1 LAFEV
6 NRVAPD
12 PQIRGYLPGDVKD
25 EITAEVAEKAAE
37 NAEKYPSATYFG
49 RGFSAIMP
57 GMPAPGAT
65 KAVGMVPDEL
75 KFEPKSKGLATPRKK
90 KPKELAVITE
100 CCTGCAGSPACVE
113 YCPVEDCMFWV
124 PDEDNP
130 PFGRI
135 QVDPILCIGC
145 KKCIS
150 KGPDGCFLDGCPW
163 DAIAMVDTVEVE
175 KEVGVMAI

>member
-1 LAFEV
+1 LVLGVDE
-6 NRVAPD
+6 NRAPYG
-12 PQIRGYLPGDVKD
+12 I
-25 EITAEVAEKAAE
+25 IAA
-37 NAEKYPSATYFG
+37 
-49 RGFSAIMP
+49 
-57 GMPAPGAT
+57 MPAEADSLKPA
-65 KAVGMVPDEL
+65 GMVPDEF
-75 KFEPKSKGLATPRKK
+75 KFEPKSKGLLTPRKK

-124 PDEDNP
+124 PDEDHP

-145 KKCIS
+145 KKCLS

-163 DAIAMVDTVEVE
+163 DAIVMVDTVEVE
-175 KEVGVMAI
+175 KEVGVMPI

>member
-1 LAFEV
+1 VSIQHSAISIQPTRRWVDLAYRTSRAEC
-6 NRVAPD
+6 RV
-12 PQIRGYLPGDVKD
+12 L
-25 EITAEVAEKAAE
+25 
-37 NAEKYPSATYFG
+37 NAEGYVIILPMSATYN
-49 RGFSAIMP
+49 
-57 GMPAPGAT
+57 
-65 KAVGMVPDEL
+65 VGMVPDEM
-75 KFEPKSKGLATPRKK
+75 KQEPRSKGLTTPRKK

-124 PDEDNP
+124 PDEDHP

-150 KGPDGCFLDGCPW
+150 KGPDGAFLDGCPW
-163 DAIAMVDTVEVE
+163 DAIVMVDTVEVE
-175 KEVGVMAI
+175 KEVGVMSI

>member
-1 LAFEV
+1 MRYGIICAM
-6 NRVAPD
+6 
-12 PQIRGYLPGDVKD
+12 
-25 EITAEVAEKAAE
+25 AAE
-37 NAEKYPSATYFG
+37 ADALK
-49 RGFSAIMP
+49 
-57 GMPAPGAT
+57 PA
-65 KAVGMVPDEL
+65 GMVPDEF
-75 KFEPKSKGLATPRKK
+75 KFEPKSKGLLTPRKK

-124 PDEDNP
+124 PDEDHP

-135 QVDPILCIGC
+135 QIDPILCIGC

-163 DAIAMVDTVEVE
+163 DAIVMVDTVEVE
-175 KEVGVMAI
+175 KEVGVMPI